1 MRKTLSR
8 LGGAAAVALLLAT
21 GCSTSQPAGGTS
33 VQVSERDFH
42 VSAPASVPAGD
53 VQLAVSNRGPEA
65 HELIVVRAHGSSLP
79 LRADGLTVNEEALD
93 PVVAGTLEP
102 GDPGSRRGLQVHLVP
117 GRYEL
122 FCNMSGHYLGGM
134 HTDLVVR

>member
-8 LGGAAAVALLLAT
+8 LGGAAAVALLLVT
-21 GCSTSQPAGGTS
+21 G
-33 VQVSERDFH
+33 
-42 VSAPASVPAGD
+42 
-53 VQLAVSNRGPEA
+53 
-65 HELIVVRAHGSSLP
+65 VVRAHGSSLP

>member
-21 GCSTSQPAGGTS
+21 GCSTSQPAGGAS
-33 VQVSERDFH
+33 VHVSERDFH

-65 HELIVVRAHGSSLP
+65 HELIVVRAHASGLP

-102 GDPGSRRGLQVHLVP
+102 GDPGSRRDLQVHLVP